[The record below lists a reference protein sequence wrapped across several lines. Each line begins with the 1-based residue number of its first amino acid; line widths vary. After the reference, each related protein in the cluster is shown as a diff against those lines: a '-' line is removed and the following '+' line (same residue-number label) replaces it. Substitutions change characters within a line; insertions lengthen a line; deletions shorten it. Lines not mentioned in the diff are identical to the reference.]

1 MTGEKLGLA
10 RSGLLG
16 KQAGCHGSS
25 RARSRRKQMSKISI
39 LAELWQ
45 FMKVRKKWW
54 LGPVLFILILLS
66 LLIVFAEGSALA
78 PFIYALF

>member
-1 MTGEKLGLA
+1 
-10 RSGLLG
+10 
-16 KQAGCHGSS
+16 
-25 RARSRRKQMSKISI
+25 MSKISI